1 LNQEGIL
8 HRVSRGIYSL
18 SPKEKKQYTPEVNR
32 SIKNLAGIV
41 QNTFPYIDTCVWS
54 TKWVNEFM
62 LHQPG
67 RFYTILE
74 IEKDAMESVF
84 YELSNQRKEVFL
96 DPSEE
101 IINKYIINAKEPI
114 IITRLITEAPTSKT
128 NNVIT
133 TTLEKM
139 LVDLICDP
147 DLYGTYQGAEM
158 KRIYN
163 TAFERY
169 HVNESKML
177 RYASRRTK
185 KEEVKKLMNNVK
197 DRQ

>member
-1 LNQEGIL
+1 
-8 HRVSRGIYSL
+8 
-18 SPKEKKQYTPEVNR
+18 
-32 SIKNLAGIV
+32 
-41 QNTFPYIDTCVWS
+41 
-54 TKWVNEFM
+54 M

-74 IEKDAMESVF
+74 VEKDAMESVF
-84 YELSNQRKEVFL
+84 YELSTNRKEVFL

-101 IINKYIINAKEPI
+101 VINKYVISAKEPI

-128 NNVIT
+128 KNVIT

-139 LVDLICDP
+139 LVDIICDP
-147 DLYGTYQGAEM
+147 ALYATYQGAEM
-158 KRIYN
+158 KRIYK

-169 HVNESKML
+169 QINESRML

-185 KEEVKKLMNNVK
+185 KKEIQKLIKNIK
-197 DRQ
+197 EGQ